1 MQSSV
6 RVQRF
11 EQTRK
16 HCIDTKLAHGR
27 HFIAQTTEARMLNE
41 KIIRVILGPV
51 ALMRQLAMVKRY
63 KRDIEAAHDVSWP
76 GIHTDIG
83 IEQCHD
89 AGSPA

>member
-16 HCIDTKLAHGR
+16 HGIDTKLAHR
-27 HFIAQTTEARMLNE
+27 RLFIARTTEARMLNE

-51 ALMRQLAMVKRY
+51 APMRQLAMVKRY
-63 KRDIEAAHDVSWP
+63 KRNVEAAHDVGWP

-83 IEQCHD
+83 IKEGHD
-89 AGSPA
+89 TGSPA